1 MEIRTLPRAASP
13 LTTHYLTPAL
23 DRIARAGHVAQ
34 RDGIERARSDFMDL
48 GLKGRKAIVCAASK
62 GLGKG
67 CAEALA
73 REGVDV
79 TVCARGA
86 DALDATARALA
97 AFGVKVTP
105 VACDVTTEGGRK
117 ALLAACPDP
126 DILVTN
132 AGGPPPGDFKDFTL
146 DDWRKAVEGNMI
158 TPIALIQA
166 TVYGMMERGF
176 GRVVNITSQTVMA
189 PIGLIEL
196 SNGARLG
203 LTGAVAVLA
212 RKVARSNVT
221 INGILPGP
229 FATDRLIANNQKT
242 ADARKVPLATVMDER
257 KAAIPAGRYGNPAEF
272 GAVVAFLCSVHA
284 GFITGQN
291 LLIDGG
297 GFPGAV

>member
-1 MEIRTLPRAASP
+1 L
-13 LTTHYLTPAL
+13 
-23 DRIARAGHVAQ
+23 IAPSKPGILRRRQQ
-34 RDGIERARSDFMDL
+34 RVRKERFMDL

-62 GLGKG
+62 GLGRG

-79 TVCARGA
+79 TICARGA
-86 DALDATARALA
+86 DALNAAAKELA

-105 VACDVTTEGGRK
+105 VVCDVTTEAGRK
-117 ALLAACPDP
+117 ALLAQCPNP
-126 DILVTN
+126 DILITN

-158 TPIALIQA
+158 TPIALIHA

-176 GRVVNITSQTVMA
+176 GRVVNITSQTVKA
-189 PIGLIEL
+189 PIAMLEL

-212 RKVARSNVT
+212 RKVAGRNVT

-242 ADARKVPLATVMDER
+242 ADARKVPLATVDAER
-257 KAAIPAGRYGNPAEF
+257 LAAIPAGRFGTPAEF
-272 GAVVAFLCSVHA
+272 GAVVAFLCSAHA